1 VGGRTL
7 GDLGEE
13 RLIERLRR
21 RLGPIVPPTPVGIGD
36 DAAHLPRAKSK
47 GWVWTADLLVE
58 GVHFRR
64 HWTRALWLGRKALAV
79 NLSDVAAMGATPR
92 SFLLTLALPPAL
104 DLAWLD
110 DFARGLR
117 QAAVAAGVACVG
129 GDTTASRGGIF
140 VGITML
146 GEARHGLLRRDAARP
161 GDGLWVSGALG
172 ASAAGL
178 RLLRAGWRLR
188 GRRAVAPRGSRKARG
203 GEAAALRAH
212 LDPRPP
218 LALGPW
224 LARNRMARAAI
235 DLSDGLAADLPRL
248 CAASGV
254 GARLFVEAIPVHPA
268 ERGGV
273 RAALR
278 GGEDY
283 ALLFTAPRRRE
294 EKLRYLTA
302 SVGERPRRIGEILPP
317 GAGIE
322 CVAAGGAA
330 EALAAG
336 AFEHFPPR
344 GSGR

>member
-1 VGGRTL
+1 MGGKTL

-21 RLGPIVPPTPVGIGD
+21 RLGAIVPRAPAGMGD
-36 DAAHLPRAKSK
+36 DAAYLTRRGSP
-47 GWVWTADLLVE
+47 GWVWTADLLTE

-64 HWTRALWLGRKALAV
+64 SWTEAHWLGRKSLAV

-104 DLAWLD
+104 ELTWLD

-117 QAAVAAGVACVG
+117 RAAVAAGVECVG
-129 GDTTASRGGIF
+129 GDTTASRAGIF
-140 VGITML
+140 VGITVM

-161 GDGLWVSGALG
+161 GDGLWVSGPLG

-188 GRRAVAPRGSRKARG
+188 RQGAVAPGRRRATRG

-218 LALGPW
+218 LPLGPW
-224 LARNRMARAAI
+224 LVRRGISRAAI

-248 CAASGV
+248 CLASGV
-254 GARLFVEAIPVHPA
+254 GARIDLAAIPVHPA
-268 ERGGV
+268 ERRGV
-273 RAALR
+273 AAAIR

-283 ALLFTAPRRRE
+283 ALLFTAPRRKE
-294 EKLRYLTA
+294 EKLRYLPA
-302 SVGERPRRIGEILPP
+302 RVGRRPLRIGEILPP

-322 CVAAGGAA
+322 CVAADGAA
-330 EALAAG
+330 KPLARG
-336 AFEHFPPR
+336 AFEHFPGR
-344 GSGR
+344 GSSR

>member
-1 VGGRTL
+1 MGGQTL

-21 RLGPIVPPTPVGIGD
+21 RLRPIVPPPPAGIGD
-36 DAAHLPRAKSK
+36 DAAWLARRNSPD
-47 GWVWTADLLVE
+47 WVWTADLLTE

-64 HWTRALWLGRKALAV
+64 HWTQALWLGRKALAV

-92 SFLLTLALPPAL
+92 SFLLTLALPPSL
-104 DLAWLD
+104 ELAWLD
-110 DFARGLR
+110 DFALGLR
-117 QAAVAAGVACVG
+117 QTARAAAVACVG
-129 GDTTASRGGIF
+129 GDTTASRAGIF
-140 VGITML
+140 VGITVL

-161 GDGLWVSGALG
+161 GDGLWVSGPLG

-188 GRRAVAPRGSRKARG
+188 RGGAVERGARRATRGP
-203 GEAAALRAH
+203 EAAALRAH

-224 LARNRMARAAI
+224 LARRGISRAAI

-248 CAASGV
+248 CKASGV
-254 GARLFVEAIPVHPA
+254 GARVDLAAIPVHPA
-268 ERGGV
+268 ERRGV
-273 RAALR
+273 QAALR

-283 ALLFTAPRRRE
+283 VLLFTAPRRKE
-294 EKLRYLTA
+294 ERLRYLPA
-302 SVGERPRRIGEILPP
+302 RAGARPRRIGEILPP

-322 CVAAGGAA
+322 YVAASGARRP
-330 EALAAG
+330 LAPG
-336 AFEHFPPR
+336 AFEHFPAG
-344 GSGR
+344 GSSR